1 MSIRIKLATA
11 AAIIGALSI
20 TPAFAEILNFSWDYT
35 PGIVATWSQ
44 PSNPT
49 PLLFDDL
56 STLVE
61 VSGTNNLGRPF
72 KGVWYDNIEIG
83 NGGLQIPALGGA
95 YAIGYPIFSGSEAT
109 PIFSPGR
116 YRVGDRADEFVIVTA
131 APPGSRTVNL
141 GDDADWLCG
150 PRLRGGAAQGRRS
163 HRLCMTEGGLAYRT
177 GRAWRTSECQANSPM
192 TMRRTIWRSFPP
204 CALGVITAPSAQ
216 ATYVV
221 RSEQLGRGAFR
232 GTASL
237 LSSH

>member
-20 TPAFAEILNFSWDYT
+20 TPAFAEILNFSWEYT

-44 PSNPT
+44 PSNRT

-131 APPGSRTVNL
+131 APPAVPEPSTWAMMLIGFAGL
-141 GDDADWLCG
+141 GYAAV
-150 PRLRGGAAQGRRS
+150 RRKGAVAPSLHDRRRS
-163 HRLCMTEGGLAYRT
+163 GLPDGARLAD
-177 GRAWRTSECQANSPM
+177 Q
-192 TMRRTIWRSFPP
+192 
-204 CALGVITAPSAQ
+204 
-216 ATYVV
+216 
-221 RSEQLGRGAFR
+221 
-232 GTASL
+232 
-237 LSSH
+237 